1 MQGTDECTSFLQKKH
16 KSYNNIFILEPEK
29 EILQG
34 NVDIVFDGHSLDE
47 ENKVSS
53 SYCHDVELVN
63 ITFSMVETI
72 KSAVSENDT
81 NVDFVN
87 NLKECVKKHN
97 ASVPIFD
104 FPPTKN
110 EPLRCVGII
119 DNFMF

>member
-1 MQGTDECTSFLQKKH
+1 M
-16 KSYNNIFILEPEK
+16 
-29 EILQG
+29 
-34 NVDIVFDGHSLDE
+34 FDGNDLDE

-53 SYCHDVELVN
+53 FYCHDVELVDK
-63 ITFSMVETI
+63 TFSRVETV
-72 KSAVSENDT
+72 KSAVPENDA
-81 NVDFVN
+81 NVDFVK

-119 DNFMF
+119 ENFMF